1 MNKINPNLKA
11 HIPNFRVTRLG
22 IIRNV
27 LTEILLEEIKECAV
41 SSAPIVEAKRFE
53 WKDKEGNPI
62 PGTTVMLTFDGQTLP
77 QDIKLYFLLLRVD
90 PYISQPKICYSCYRH
105 GHVKSICENPRCLY
119 CGEKPHDTGLICP
132 KISND
137 PKCFNCNGPHWATD
151 KSCHKYADEKEIR
164 KIAAYKNIGIKSAA
178 YLHNRE
184 KSSPGSIPNLLHR
197 PSSHQNPTPNLA
209 IPHIKIVIYL
219 NLSPNIHN
227 PSTTFT
233 RVNPALLVMEFFL
246 QNASPSSPPRSPSPP
261 SPSVNNES
269 LINMISSLMDLL
281 QRFSPIISLFKNV
294 ILEQI
299 VKSFE
304 CINK

>member
-1 MNKINPNLKA
+1 MP
-11 HIPNFRVTRLG
+11 
-22 IIRNV
+22 
-27 LTEILLEEIKECAV
+27 TEISLEEIKECAI

-105 GHVKSICENPRCLY
+105 GHVKNICKNPRCLY

-137 PKCFNCNGPHWATD
+137 PKCLNCNGPHWATD
-151 KSCHKYADEKEIR
+151 KSCHKYTDEKEIR

-197 PSSHQNPTPNLA
+197 PSPHQNPTPNLA
-209 IPHIKIVIYL
+209 TPHFEFQNFADRQYSSALNKPTSPTHRAHAPPPLPPLSLLKLKIGIHL
-219 NLSPNIHN
+219 NLNPYLHN
-227 PSTTFT
+227 PSPTFT
-233 RVNPALLVMEFFL
+233 RMNPALLVMGFFYKMHL
-246 QNASPSSPPRSPSPP
+246 LAPH
-261 SPSVNNES
+261 
-269 LINMISSLMDLL
+269 LDLL
-281 QRFSPIISLFKNV
+281 VL
-294 ILEQI
+294 LHLL
-299 VKSFE
+299 
-304 CINK
+304 